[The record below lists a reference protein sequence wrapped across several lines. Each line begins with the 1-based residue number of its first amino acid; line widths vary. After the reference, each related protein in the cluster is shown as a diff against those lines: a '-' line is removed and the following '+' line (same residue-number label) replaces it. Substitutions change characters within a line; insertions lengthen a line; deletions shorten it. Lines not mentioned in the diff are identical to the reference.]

1 MAEKIFT
8 VVVSFYDEAEGINLN
23 STYARK
29 TNEDALALKSAIVEK
44 FKKEHR
50 AEIKKESLE
59 IRDDDKQFYARDYY
73 GEVDFYVNIVVV
85 NLEMPTD
92 DVITELESDGF
103 FD

>member
-1 MAEKIFT
+1 MAKKIFT
-8 VVVSFYDEAEGINLN
+8 VVVSLCDEAEGININ

-29 TNEDALALKSAIVEK
+29 TNDEALALKNAIIEK

-73 GEVDFYVNIVVV
+73 GEVQFYVSIVVQ
-85 NLEMPTD
+85 NMEMSTD